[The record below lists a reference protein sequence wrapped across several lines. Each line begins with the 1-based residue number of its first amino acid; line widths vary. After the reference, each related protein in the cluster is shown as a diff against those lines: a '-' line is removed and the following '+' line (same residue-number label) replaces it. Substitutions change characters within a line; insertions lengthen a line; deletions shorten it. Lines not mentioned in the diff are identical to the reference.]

1 MPSYTQ
7 YMRQM
12 AVMDADDDIESWI
25 TVKGNHIPIKKGQSK
40 EDAVKSFIEKK
51 GGSGEK
57 KPEKSKALG
66 IAERSAKYWKKQDP
80 KGMVGI
86 YAREMGET
94 AKELRKIEGKDPN
107 SPEYQE
113 ALARA
118 KRQSKAWRDEEKMNK
133 GLGMTG
139 IMARERKDI
148 YNELKK
154 TEKKKDSVKDILTTY
169 AQRMS
174 NAGIDAPLSK
184 IDRIEADAIKEFM
197 KRKVG
202 EGKKYNDYYE
212 YWLNGMSEKDRKDFN
227 QIYHES
233 EAREMAFRELSG
245 LPTYINYNESNI
257 ELAPKENES
266 DLKKWDAEVTKYHD
280 EEEKVEQQR
289 KAIQSDLSKFSDVYN
304 KLYKDSNAFAY
315 NPKNLDAEF
324 KKAGENSETFKE
336 WVRSM
341 AKERQD
347 GFTSDREL
355 RALLIV
361 AKEKGLIPEKK
372 TTSRKPDNHVY
383 VDTKHP
389 NVHYVDPKAWAA
401 PANDP
406 FSAYYD

>member
-12 AVMDADDDIESWI
+12 AVMDANDDDIESWI

-51 GGSGEK
+51 GGSGKKETTVQSAMGAVWTGVKLEGKYHQFHKKEDAENFIKEAKAHGSKESDIELIGFGGEK
-57 KPEKSKALG
+57 K
-66 IAERSAKYWKKQDP
+66 
-80 KGMVGI
+80 
-86 YAREMGET
+86 
-94 AKELRKIEGKDPN
+94 
-107 SPEYQE
+107 
-113 ALARA
+113 
-118 KRQSKAWRDEEKMNK
+118 
-133 GLGMTG
+133 
-139 IMARERKDI
+139 
-148 YNELKK
+148 
-154 TEKKKDSVKDILTTY
+154 
-169 AQRMS
+169 
-174 NAGIDAPLSK
+174 
-184 IDRIEADAIKEFM
+184 
-197 KRKVG
+197 
-202 EGKKYNDYYE
+202 
-212 YWLNGMSEKDRKDFN
+212 
-227 QIYHES
+227 ES
-233 EAREMAFRELSG
+233 
-245 LPTYINYNESNI
+245 
-257 ELAPKENES
+257 APKENES

-389 NVHYVDPKAWAA
+389 HVHYVDPKAWAA